1 MENIDTT
8 LVNFLAYSI
17 NLSDIYILFFY
28 DGTPRTVCA
37 SSNRN
42 FDIKRSIILFKS
54 NVSRLNPRFH
64 VQFGHL
70 FRTII
75 EQKINSREPRNPISL
90 SYTE

>member
-28 DGTPRTVCA
+28 DGIPRTVCA

-54 NVSRLNPRFH
+54 NVSRFH

-70 FRTII
+70 FRAII